1 MVDPIVTTGDLD
13 AYLGG
18 DKQQSLD
25 AATAAV
31 RVYCGW
37 HVTPVVTETVT
48 LDVEGCT
55 ALLPSLHVL
64 DLEAVKVDGEDVP
77 RGNGYEWSQAG
88 ILRVHARRGFRVHAR
103 RGFRK
108 LEATMTHGYE
118 DAPDVAGVILAAAA
132 RSVLNPSGVS
142 RSQVGQISET
152 YSQAGRDPAVGAVL
166 NSQEKAIL
174 DRYKLPSRP

>member
-13 AYLGG
+13 AYLAG

-88 ILRVHARRGFRVHAR
+88 ILRVHTR

-108 LEATMTHGYE
+108 LEVTMTHGYE